1 MYACAYQR
9 PFELTM
15 SYYLPPLVHLSIFLT
30 LLLTLFSSLTLYQN
44 VAIPSISNS
53 LTNVTNYRHRERS
66 PFPTRPF
73 NFPTHLLWPL
83 AATITN
89 YPCRQETRVFADNF
103 RLYIYIYIY
112 IGDTSLA
119 DIFLCER
126 MFQMDR

>member
-1 MYACAYQR
+1 MYARAYQR

-15 SYYLPPLVHLSIFLT
+15 SYYLPPLHLSIFLT
-30 LLLTLFSSLTLYQN
+30 LSFTLFFSLTLYQN
-44 VAIPSISNS
+44 VTTPSIPNS
-53 LTNVTNYRHRERS
+53 LTNVTNYQHQERS

-103 RLYIYIYIY
+103 RLYIYIYI
-112 IGDTSLA
+112 GDTSLV